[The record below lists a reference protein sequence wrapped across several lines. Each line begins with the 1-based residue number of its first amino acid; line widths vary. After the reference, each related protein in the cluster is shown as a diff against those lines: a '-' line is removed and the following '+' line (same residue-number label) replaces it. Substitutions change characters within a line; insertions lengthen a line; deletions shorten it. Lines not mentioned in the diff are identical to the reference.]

1 MPSDSQK
8 VALITGAS
16 SGIGFATSI
25 ELAKRGYIVFAGAR
39 RLEPMA
45 KLRDDYGVKIFKLDV
60 SDLQSVK
67 DARSYIQ
74 KETGGSYL
82 DILYNNAGQS
92 CTMPTTDVTDE
103 QIKQCFEVNLF
114 GAMRMVR
121 EFVPLLINAKG
132 VIGFTG
138 SVSGVNPFPFSCTYS
153 ASKAAIQLY
162 ASVLRVEMKPFGV
175 KVINFITGGVKTD
188 IEDKRGL
195 PETSIFNVP
204 GMEQAFDER
213 RQMAVRNDPLPAEV
227 YAKQVANDFEKAKL
241 GGSLHLYRGKMAFF
255 LGFITPLLPRFILE
269 WAFIRKFKFAS
280 VFEYLRKK
288 YAAGVSA

>member
-1 MPSDSQK
+1 MSISRRR
-8 VALITGAS
+8 VALVTGAS

-45 KLRDDYGVKIFKLDV
+45 KLKDDYGIKTFKLDV

-74 KETGGSYL
+74 EETGGSFL
-82 DILYNNAGQS
+82 DILFNNAGQS
-92 CTMPTTDVTDE
+92 CTFPAIDVTD
-103 QIKQCFEVNLF
+103 QQFTQCFEVNLF

-121 EFVPLLINAKG
+121 EFIPLLINAKG

-153 ASKAAIQLY
+153 ASKAAIQSY
-162 ASVLRVEMKPFGV
+162 ASVLRLELRPFGV

-188 IEDKRGL
+188 IEDKRSL
-195 PETSIFNVP
+195 PATSLYNVP
-204 GMEQAFDER
+204 GMEEAFDER
-213 RQMAVRNDPLPAEV
+213 RQMAVNNNPLPADA
-227 YAKQVANDFEKAKL
+227 YARQVVNDFERAKV
-241 GGSLHLYRGKMAFF
+241 GGALHLYRGKMAFI
-255 LGFITPLLPRFILE
+255 LGFITPLLPRFVLE
-269 WAFIRKFKFAS
+269 WLFIRKFKFAGI
-280 VFEYLRKK
+280 FQYLKNK
-288 YAAGVSA
+288 YASGIKA